1 MCMSPSG
8 QLSVSEVMAERLYE
22 LFRTKRMGEI
32 SFIHNYHCLARRE
45 DKTGVFYLTWLLGR
59 TNDKRILRLLM
70 DAVKT
75 LRT

>member
-1 MCMSPSG
+1 MS
-8 QLSVSEVMAERLYE
+8 QLSVSEVMAERIYE
-22 LFRTKRMGEI
+22 LFRTKKMGEI
-32 SFIHNYHCLARRE
+32 SFIHNYQCLARRK

-70 DAVKT
+70 DAIKT

>member
-1 MCMSPSG
+1 MCMSPSS
-8 QLSVSEVMAERLYE
+8 QLSVSEVMAERIYE
-22 LFRTKRMGEI
+22 LFRTKKMGEI

-45 DKTGVFYLTWLLGR
+45 DKTGIFYLTWLLGR

-70 DAVKT
+70 DAIKT

>member
-1 MCMSPSG
+1 MS
-8 QLSVSEVMAERLYE
+8 QLSVGEVMAERIYE
-22 LFRTKRMGEI
+22 LFRTKKMGEI
-32 SFIHNYHCLARRE
+32 SFIHNYQCLARRE

-70 DAVKT
+70 DAIKT

>member
-8 QLSVSEVMAERLYE
+8 QLSVSEVMAERIYE
-22 LFRTKRMGEI
+22 LFRTKKMGEI
-32 SFIHNYHCLARRE
+32 SFIHNYQCLARRE

>member
-22 LFRTKRMGEI
+22 LFRTKKMGEI
-32 SFIHNYHCLARRE
+32 SFIHNYQCLARRE

-70 DAVKT
+70 DAIKA
-75 LRT
+75 LRP